1 MKNRR
6 DALATLEDLQRR
18 RDIVLGLLNRTRT
31 NLEELLEV
39 VQRPDADPRALVT
52 VQLLTFQGRVLV
64 QVMERL
70 ADEAA
75 QLSMNLNRPTI
86 DTENIEVP
94 ETLPKNL

>member
-6 DALATLEDLQRR
+6 DAIATLEDLQRR
-18 RDIVLGLLNRTRT
+18 RDIVLQLLNRTRT

-39 VQRPDADPRALVT
+39 VQRPDADLRAIVT
-52 VQLLTFQGRVLV
+52 VQFLTFQGRMLV

-86 DTENIEVP
+86 NAEEIETP
-94 ETLPKNL
+94 DTLPEQL